1 MSGKNGRARNKRR
14 RANNRR
20 PASSPTAQTAARS
33 GLELVAAASESGATL
48 PMDGSEGREGI
59 NQATINAAED
69 WISPLGF
76 RDPAN
81 ELEAAIQRYVDL
93 YEFAPIAY
101 VSMDRFGRLEESN
114 LGARALLGRDRKQL
128 AGCPFILRVFKAD
141 SELFLRHLLHCRS
154 SKTRVETEL
163 RLKNNNGN
171 PIPVLLSSIRS
182 MSSMKNGALLYQT
195 AIIDLRERREAEAA
209 LRESQERL
217 TIATNAGKMF
227 AWEIDLKTNRV
238 FWSDN
243 AEQVL
248 NYPKESFPKTVT
260 EASRLLHPADA
271 RTAVSLWKK
280 LVKEG
285 QSFDSEYR
293 HVFRRNEIVWL
304 QAQGVILRDAEG
316 NALRAIGISQNITE
330 RKRSEEALR
339 QSEERFRRYFD
350 LGLIG
355 MAITSPM
362 KGILEVNEKMCT
374 ILGYSRDDLLRKSW
388 AELTHPDDLA
398 ADLFNF
404 NKVMAGEMDGYTID
418 KRWLRKDGAIVDS
431 NISVK
436 AVRNEQGAVQYFV
449 GLLEDITE
457 RKRSEYSL
465 REATRQR
472 HALYD
477 FVQRRH
483 EAKSSGAICSAA
495 LDAIFSALRCDRASI
510 LIFDPKGLMRFVCWR
525 GLSAPYRKAVEGHSP
540 WKPDTRNARPICV
553 PNIDAADMPRSLKST
568 IKAEGI
574 RAAAFIPLMAE
585 GKLIGKF
592 MTYYD
597 RPHAFSENELNLSL
611 TIAGQLALGLEGKRA
626 EESLRQS
633 EEVHRALVSQTAVGM
648 VRTNLKGRLIFVNRK
663 FCEMLGYEEA
673 ELIGKSIRDITHPGD
688 VRESATLFRQLV
700 AKGSPYRLDKRYLR
714 KDGSILWTNVSAS
727 PMHDAAGKTQAGVA
741 VILDIGERKQAE
753 SVLEGAKVL
762 LETRVHERTSELLA
776 ANEEL
781 QNEIAL
787 RKRLERE
794 ILEVSDREQRRL
806 GQDLHDS
813 LCQHLTAVAFM
824 TRAMGERLKFG
835 KQVNPKEVD
844 NICALI
850 NEGVTEART
859 IARGLHPVEMDP
871 AGLHTALH
879 SLLKRQSRV
888 PYRLD
893 MDDEIS
899 ISDPSVALHLY
910 RIAREAVI
918 NANKHAAA
926 REIVVRVRESGR
938 RIELTVT
945 DDGIGIAA
953 SSGDGSG
960 MGFQIM
966 DYRAHSIGARLEI
979 KPVKPHGTRVACYL
993 PRR

>member
-1 MSGKNGRARNKRR
+1 MAPKQKGKRARR
-14 RANNRR
+14 
-20 PASSPTAQTAARS
+20 
-33 GLELVAAASESGATL
+33 
-48 PMDGSEGREGI
+48 DGSATARATTLRKQRNGARPKAQPPYYPIVGI
-59 NQATINAAED
+59 KGSAG
-69 WISPLGF
+69 GF
-76 RDPAN
+76 
-81 ELEAAIQRYVDL
+81 EAAIQRYVDL

-101 VSMDRFGRLEESN
+101 VSMDPFGRIEESN
-114 LGARALLGRDRKQL
+114 LAASALLGRDREQL
-128 AGCPFILRVFKAD
+128 AGCPFTLRVFKAD
-141 SELFLRHLLHCRS
+141 SELFFRHLLHCRS

-163 RLKNNNGN
+163 RLKNSNGN
-171 PIPVLLSSIRS
+171 PIPVLLSSTRS
-182 MSSMKNGALLYQT
+182 MSSMKNGAVLYQT
-195 AIIDLRERREAEAA
+195 AIIDLRERRETEAA

-227 AWEIDLKTNRV
+227 AWEIDLKTDRV

-248 NYPKESFPKTVT
+248 NYPKEAFPKTVA
-260 EASRLLHPADA
+260 EASCLLHPDDA
-271 RTAVSLWKK
+271 KTAISLWKR

-285 QSFDSEYR
+285 QTFDSEYR
-293 HVFRRNEIVWL
+293 HLFRGDEIVWL
-304 QAQGVILRDAEG
+304 QAQGVILRDADG
-316 NALRAIGISQNITE
+316 NPVRAIGISQNITE
-330 RKRSEEALR
+330 RKKAEEALR

-362 KGILEVNEKMCT
+362 KGILEVNEKMCS
-374 ILGYSRDDLLRKSW
+374 ILGYSRDELLRKSW
-388 AELTHPDDLA
+388 AELTHPEDLA
-398 ADLFNF
+398 ADLANF
-404 NKVMAGEMDGYTID
+404 NKVMAGEMDGYTMD
-418 KRWLRKDGAIVDS
+418 KRWLRKDGGIVDS

-436 AVRNEQGAVQYFV
+436 AVRNKAGAAQYFL

-457 RKRSEYSL
+457 RKRAEQAL
-465 REATRQR
+465 AEASRQR

-477 FVQRRH
+477 FVQRRQ
-483 EAKSSGAICSAA
+483 EAKSLDAICSAA

-510 LIFDPKGLMRFVCWR
+510 LLFDAKGVMRFMCWR
-525 GLSAPYRKAVEGHSP
+525 GLSARYRKAVEGHSP
-540 WKPDTRNARPICV
+540 WKSGASNVQPICLTDV
-553 PNIDAADMPRSLKST
+553 DAADIPRSLKST

-574 RAAAFIPLMAE
+574 RAAGFIPLMAE
-585 GKLIGKF
+585 GKLLGKF

-597 RPHAFSENELNLSL
+597 GPHAFTDNELNLSL
-611 TIAGQLALGLEGKRA
+611 TIAGQLALGLERKRA

-633 EEVHRALVSQTAVGM
+633 EEIHRALVSQTAVGM
-648 VRTNLKGRLIFVNRK
+648 VRTDLKGKLIFVNQK
-663 FCEMLGYEEA
+663 FCEMLGYEEG
-673 ELIGKSIRDITHPGD
+673 ELTGKSIRDITHPGD
-688 VRESATLFRQLV
+688 LRETAARFRQMV
-700 AKGSPYRLDKRYLR
+700 VKGSPFRIDKRYLR
-714 KDGSILWTNVSAS
+714 KDGSILWANVSAS
-727 PMHDAAGKTQAGVA
+727 PMHDAAGKPRAAVA

-753 SVLEGAKVL
+753 TVMEGSKVL
-762 LETRVHERTSELLA
+762 LETRVHERTSELLS

-794 ILEVSDREQRRL
+794 ILEISDREQRRL

-824 TRAMGERLKFG
+824 TRAIGERLKLG
-835 KQVNPKEVD
+835 KQVKPKEVD

-926 REIVVRVRESGR
+926 HEIVVRMRDSGK

-945 DDGIGIAA
+945 DDGVGIAG
-953 SSGDGSG
+953 SHGDGSG

-966 DYRAHSIGARLEI
+966 DYRARSIGARLEI

-993 PRR
+993 PRQ